1 MAVGFPKT
9 SNMYND
15 EFLKTLQ
22 EVSPPD
28 MTGDFSF
35 DFGDR
40 LPPGFRPGPG
50 FTPPPGFR
58 PIPGFRPTPGYM
70 PPGYTDP
77 NQGPTLGPDEF
88 GSYTIPFSDPTY
100 SSGFNYARSI
110 AGGIPMSQ
118 VIAPGV
124 SYSPDQPMG
133 YTQEQLNTP
142 IGTTPTTPPPTPPTT
157 PPPPDD
163 PGFFGGIGGVT
174 IPMPPPPPGFFNI
187 FGGTPPSGA
196 GGSGLPEG
204 YSYDMPM
211 DGTYTSVMPSPGMR
225 YAYGPDGDRIEV
237 PDNRSTGGT
246 PPVSTGPLG
255 DLLTSLLGGMG
266 AGTGGTRGPSDAQ
279 VGDGMPKPPIDVGGP
294 VPIRGPQPVLVGGP
308 AYGGI
313 KDATPIK
320 QPFGG
325 GQPPVDDDFISGPRP
340 LPGFDVSPIPV
351 NPIDVGG
358 PVELPG
364 GQPPLLV
371 GGPPPL
377 PGGGTT
383 VLPEPQPVS
392 GLPVGTID
400 FGGISGI
407 TSNPMGIT
415 PIAPPMGGM
424 GLPSLPQEPV
434 IPNLGPQGP
443 SGGRFS
449 INQLLGLI

>member
-174 IPMPPPPPGFFNI
+174 IPTPPPPPGFFNI

-196 GGSGLPEG
+196 F
-204 YSYDMPM
+204 
-211 DGTYTSVMPSPGMR
+211 
-225 YAYGPDGDRIEV
+225 GDF
-237 PDNRSTGGT
+237 
-246 PPVSTGPLG
+246 
-255 DLLTSLLGGMG
+255 LTNLLGGMG
-266 AGTGGTRGPSDAQ
+266 EGTGGTRGPSDAQ
-279 VGDGMPKPPIDVGGP
+279 VGDGMPKPPVDVGGP

-308 AYGGI
+308 V
-313 KDATPIK
+313 K

-392 GLPVGTID
+392 GLPVGPMVNVRPDI
-400 FGGISGI
+400 GGI

-415 PIAPPMGGM
+415 PIAPPMGGMGGM

-449 INQLLGLI
+449 VDQLLGLI